1 MYDGI
6 RVGRAQ
12 ELELALLKAEADK
25 KLLMLEISQL
35 KKMREMEAKRE
46 QQERKRLLREA
57 KVGGVRVTCTSACG

>member
-1 MYDGI
+1 
-6 RVGRAQ
+6 
-12 ELELALLKAEADK
+12 LELALLKAEADK

-57 KVGGVRVTCTSACG
+57 KVCNAPSCTRACSNVYF